1 MSDNENSA
9 YEKLTPARKALVDAV
24 MKNLENGVGLWE
36 QGWAGGGA
44 PVSAISGKQYNG
56 VNRMFLMA
64 ATAER
69 GYSDNRWVTFKQ
81 MEDKGWSFKR
91 DEEGRSRGKNAG
103 VSIEYFE
110 LRDKETK
117 QPFDR
122 HTLDGMTADERN
134 EYMDENVYPIRKYYR
149 VFNGDVIEGIPER
162 ERVEHDPMGRNDR
175 AEALID
181 HWSETQSPIKYGGS
195 MAYYSLTKDEI
206 HLPEKKDFVDMPE
219 FYSTALHEIGHSTG
233 HEKRL
238 NRNLSGAFG
247 SAEYAEEELRAEI
260 ASMFLEQD
268 LGVAASD
275 KHIENNSAYIGA
287 WKSKIKED
295 PNVLFKAIADA
306 ERMTKFV
313 MSKEKEIK
321 RETEPFA
328 VVEETD
334 EYGETV
340 YKVKMCAEYGQTQ
353 SALSGYPFR
362 SRDALMA
369 EFGKMQELSF
379 WKGKTFEE
387 VSLEELQAR
396 SIKRAEEQ
404 EQKEERLTKIEE
416 EKSEVFLPPSAVAA
430 ASETESASAA
440 RTVDMTGKGIESL
453 TRMEDRDLVERASKT
468 KQGAKFSALFNG
480 VDVLGSEEKNERS
493 LMARLAVHTLDKDKL
508 MRVFKASGQYR
519 DDKPNAYY
527 EKMATERKNGNG
539 RNAVRIRLARKACG
553 TCCVCIGKSGEIR
566 KRKKLT
572 VSKTQFKEETV
583 GRQFTQNQR
592 NRRRDFHAA

>member
-24 MKNLENGVGLWE
+24 MKNLEKGVGLWK

-44 PVSAISGKQYNG
+44 PVSGISGKQYNG
-56 VNRMFLMA
+56 INRMFLMA

-110 LRDKETK
+110 LRDRQTK

-162 ERVEHDPMGRNDR
+162 ERVEHDPTGRNDR
-175 AEALID
+175 AEALIE
-181 HWSETQSPIKYGGS
+181 HWSGTQSPIRYGGS
-195 MAYYSLTKDEI
+195 MAYYSSTKDEI
-206 HLPEKKDFVDMPE
+206 HLPEKQDFVNMPE

-238 NRNLSGAFG
+238 NRNLDGKFG

-268 LGVAASD
+268 LGVAASE
-275 KHIENNSAYIGA
+275 KHIENNSAYIGS

-306 ERMTKFV
+306 ERMTKFI
-313 MSKEKEIK
+313 MAKEKEIK

-340 YKVKMCAEYGQTQ
+340 YKVKMCSEYGQTQ
-353 SALSGYPFR
+353 SALSGHPFR
-362 SRDALMA
+362 SREALMA
-369 EFGKMQELSF
+369 EFGKMQELPF

-387 VSLEELQAR
+387 VSLEELEAR

-404 EQKEERLTKIEE
+404 EQKEERLSKIEE
-416 EKSEVFLPPSAVAA
+416 EKSEVFMPPSAVAA
-430 ASETESASAA
+430 ASETETASAA
-440 RTVDMTGKGIESL
+440 RTVDMTGRGIESL
-453 TRMEDRDLVERASKT
+453 TRMEDRELVEKASKT

-480 VDVLGSEEKNERS
+480 LDVLGSEEKNERS
-493 LMARLAVHTLDKDKL
+493 LMARLAVHTSDKDKL

-527 EKMATERKNGNG
+527 ERMATEEMQFVSGLREKPMAPAASATAKAG
-539 RNAVRIRLARKACG
+539 RFANV
-553 TCCVCIGKSGEIR
+553 KS
-566 KRKKLT
+566 
-572 VSKTQFKEETV
+572 
-583 GRQFTQNQR
+583 
-592 NRRRDFHAA
+592 

>member
-44 PVSAISGKQYNG
+44 PVSGISGKQYNG
-56 VNRMFLMA
+56 INRMFLMA

-69 GYSDNRWVTFKQ
+69 GYLDNRWVTFKQ

-110 LRDKETK
+110 LRDRETK

-162 ERVEHDPMGRNDR
+162 ERVEHDPTGRNDR
-175 AEALID
+175 AEALIE
-181 HWSETQSPIKYGGS
+181 HWSGTQSPIRYGGS
-195 MAYYSLTKDEI
+195 MAYYSSTKDEI
-206 HLPEKKDFVDMPE
+206 HLPEKQDFVNMPE

-268 LGVAASD
+268 LGVAASE
-275 KHIENNSAYIGA
+275 KHIENNSAYIGS

-313 MSKEKEIK
+313 MAKEKEIK
-321 RETEPFA
+321 KETEPFA
-328 VVEETD
+328 EVEETD
-334 EYGETV
+334 EYGEPV
-340 YKVKMCAEYGQTQ
+340 YKVMMASEHGQTQ
-353 SALSGYPFR
+353 YALSGYPFR
-362 SRDALMA
+362 SREALMA
-369 EFGKMQELSF
+369 EFGKMQELPF
-379 WKGKTFEE
+379 WKDKQFEE
-387 VSLEELQAR
+387 VSREELEAR

-404 EQKEERLTKIEE
+404 NAKSERLSKIQE
-416 EKSEVFLPPSAVAA
+416 EKSDVFVPPSEAA
-430 ASETESASAA
+430 ASTTQEKPAA
-440 RTVDMTGKGIESL
+440 KAVDMTGRGIDSL
-453 TRMEDRDLVERASKT
+453 TRMEDRELVERASAT

-480 VDVLGSEEKNERS
+480 IAVLGSEEKNERS
-493 LMARLAVHTLDKDKL
+493 LMARLAVHTTDKEKL
-508 MRVFKASGQYR
+508 LRVFRASGQYR
-519 DDKPNAYY
+519 DEKPNAYY
-527 EKMATERKNGNG
+527 SKMADEELQFMAELRSRQTSQSNVP
-539 RNAVRIRLARKACG
+539 A
-553 TCCVCIGKSGEIR
+553 
-566 KRKKLT
+566 
-572 VSKTQFKEETV
+572 SKV
-583 GRQFTQNQR
+583 GRYAN
-592 NRRRDFHAA
+592 AK

>member
-69 GYSDNRWVTFKQ
+69 GYSDNRWMTFKQ

-162 ERVEHDPMGRNDR
+162 ERVEHDPTGRNDR

-362 SRDALMA
+362 SREALMA
-369 EFGKMQELSF
+369 EFGKMQELPS
-379 WKGKTFEE
+379 WREKAFEE

-493 LMARLAVHTLDKDKL
+493 LMARLAVHTSDKDKL

-527 EKMATERKNGNG
+527 EKMATEEMQFVSGLREKPAAPVASASAKAG
-539 RNAVRIRLARKACG
+539 RYANA
-553 TCCVCIGKSGEIR
+553 KS
-566 KRKKLT
+566 
-572 VSKTQFKEETV
+572 
-583 GRQFTQNQR
+583 
-592 NRRRDFHAA
+592 

>member
-519 DDKPNAYY
+519 DDK
-527 EKMATERKNGNG
+527 RKNGNG

>member
-1 MSDNENSA
+1 LSDNENSA

-24 MKNLENGVGLWE
+24 MKNLEKGVGLWK
-36 QGWAGGGA
+36 QGWAGGGV
-44 PVSAISGKQYNG
+44 PVSGISGKQYNG
-56 VNRMFLMA
+56 INRMFLMA

-81 MEDKGWSFKR
+81 MEEKGWSFKR
-91 DEEGRSRGKNAG
+91 DEEGKSRGKNAG

-110 LRDKETK
+110 LRDRETK

-134 EYMDENVYPIRKYYR
+134 DYMDENVYPIRKYYR

-162 ERVEHDPMGRNDR
+162 ERVEHDPTGRNDR
-175 AEALID
+175 AEALIKY
-181 HWSETQSPIKYGGS
+181 WSETESPIKYGGS
-195 MAYYSLTKDEI
+195 MAYYSSTKDEI
-206 HLPEKKDFVDMPE
+206 HLPEKQNFVDMPE

-238 NRNLSGAFG
+238 NRNLDGKFG

-268 LGVAASD
+268 LGVAASE
-275 KHIENNSAYIGA
+275 KHIENNSAYIGS

-313 MSKEKEIK
+313 MAKEKEIK

-334 EYGETV
+334 EYGENV
-340 YKVKMCAEYGQTQ
+340 YKVKMCSEYGQTQ
-353 SALSGYPFR
+353 FALSGYPFR
-362 SRDALMA
+362 SREALMA
-369 EFGKMQELSF
+369 EFGKMQELPF

-387 VSLEELQAR
+387 VSLEELEAR

-404 EQKEERLTKIEE
+404 EQKEERLSKIEE
-416 EKSEVFLPPSAVAA
+416 EKSEVFMPPSAVAA
-430 ASETESASAA
+430 ASETETASAA
-440 RTVDMTGKGIESL
+440 RMVDMTGRGIESL
-453 TRMEDRDLVERASKT
+453 SRMEDRELVEKASKS
-468 KQGAKFSALFNG
+468 KQGTKFSALFNG
-480 VDVLGSEEKNERS
+480 INVLGSEEKNERS
-493 LMARLAVHTLDKDKL
+493 LIARLAVYTSDKEKI
-508 MRVFKASGQYR
+508 MRVFKASGQYH
-519 DDKPNAYY
+519 DEKPNAHY
-527 EKMATERKNGNG
+527 EKMMAEEISFVAGLREKPAVPAATSTAKAG
-539 RNAVRIRLARKACG
+539 RYANA
-553 TCCVCIGKSGEIR
+553 KS
-566 KRKKLT
+566 
-572 VSKTQFKEETV
+572 
-583 GRQFTQNQR
+583 
-592 NRRRDFHAA
+592 

>member
-134 EYMDENVYPIRKYYR
+134 KYMDENVYPIRKYYR

-162 ERVEHDPMGRNDR
+162 ERVEHDPTGRNDR
-175 AEALID
+175 AEALIE
-181 HWSETQSPIKYGGS
+181 HWSETESPIKYGGS
-195 MAYYSLTKDEI
+195 MAYYSSTKDEI
-206 HLPEKKDFVDMPE
+206 HLPEKQDFVDMPE

-233 HEKRL
+233 HETRL

-362 SRDALMA
+362 SREALMA

-493 LMARLAVHTLDKDKL
+493 LMARLAVHTSDKDKL

-527 EKMATERKNGNG
+527 EKMATEEMQFVSGLREKPAVPAATSTAKAG
-539 RNAVRIRLARKACG
+539 RYANA
-553 TCCVCIGKSGEIR
+553 KS
-566 KRKKLT
+566 
-572 VSKTQFKEETV
+572 
-583 GRQFTQNQR
+583 
-592 NRRRDFHAA
+592 

>member
-24 MKNLENGVGLWE
+24 MKNLEKGVGLWA
-36 QGWAGGGA
+36 QGWAGGGV
-44 PVSAISGKQYNG
+44 PVSGISGKQYNG
-56 VNRMFLMA
+56 INRMFLMA

-134 EYMDENVYPIRKYYR
+134 DYMDENVYPIRKYYR

-162 ERVEHDPMGRNDR
+162 ERVEHDPTGRNDR
-175 AEALID
+175 AEALIKY
-181 HWSETQSPIKYGGS
+181 WSETESPIKYGGS
-195 MAYYSLTKDEI
+195 MAYYSSTKDEI
-206 HLPEKKDFVDMPE
+206 HLPEKQDFVNMPE

-238 NRNLSGAFG
+238 NRNLDGKFG

-268 LGVAASD
+268 LGVAASE
-275 KHIENNSAYIGA
+275 KHIENNSAYIGS

-313 MSKEKEIK
+313 MAKEKEIK
-321 RETEPFA
+321 REAEPFA

-362 SRDALMA
+362 SREALMA
-369 EFGKMQELSF
+369 EFGKMQELPF
-379 WKGKTFEE
+379 WKGKSFEE

-404 EQKEERLTKIEE
+404 EQKEERLSKIEE
-416 EKSEVFLPPSAVAA
+416 EKSEVFMPPSAVAA
-430 ASETESASAA
+430 ASETETASAA
-440 RTVDMTGKGIESL
+440 RTVDMTGRGVESL
-453 TRMEDRDLVERASKT
+453 TRMEDRELVERASKS
-468 KQGAKFSALFNG
+468 KQGTKFSALFNG
-480 VDVLGSEEKNERS
+480 LDVLGSEEKNERS
-493 LMARLAVHTLDKDKL
+493 LIARLAVYTSDKEKI

-519 DDKPNAYY
+519 DEKPNAHY
-527 EKMATERKNGNG
+527 EKMMAE
-539 RNAVRIRLARKACG
+539 
-553 TCCVCIGKSGEIR
+553 EIR
-566 KRKKLT
+566 FVAGLREKPAAPAATSTAKA
-572 VSKTQFKEETV
+572 
-583 GRQFTQNQR
+583 GRYAN
-592 NRRRDFHAA
+592 AKS

>member
-162 ERVEHDPMGRNDR
+162 ERVEHDPTGRNDR
-175 AEALID
+175 AEALIKY
-181 HWSETQSPIKYGGS
+181 WSETESPIKYGGS
-195 MAYYSLTKDEI
+195 MAYYSSTKDEI
-206 HLPEKKDFVDMPE
+206 HLPEKQDFVDMPE

-238 NRNLSGAFG
+238 NRNLDGKFG

-260 ASMFLEQD
+260 VSMFLEQD
-268 LGVAASD
+268 LGVAASE
-275 KHIENNSAYIGA
+275 KHIENNSAYIGS

-313 MSKEKEIK
+313 MAKEKEIK

-334 EYGETV
+334 EYGENV
-340 YKVKMCAEYGQTQ
+340 YKVKMCSEYGQTQ
-353 SALSGYPFR
+353 FALSGYPFR
-362 SRDALMA
+362 SREALMA
-369 EFGKMQELSF
+369 EFGKMQELPF

-387 VSLEELQAR
+387 VSLEELEAR

-404 EQKEERLTKIEE
+404 EQKEERLSKIEE
-416 EKSEVFLPPSAVAA
+416 EKSEVFMPPSAVAA
-430 ASETESASAA
+430 ASETETASAA
-440 RTVDMTGKGIESL
+440 RTVDMTGRGIESL
-453 TRMEDRDLVERASKT
+453 SRMEDRELVEKASKS
-468 KQGAKFSALFNG
+468 KQGTKFSALFNG
-480 VDVLGSEEKNERS
+480 INVLGSEEKNERS
-493 LMARLAVHTLDKDKL
+493 LIARLAVYTSDKEKI
-508 MRVFKASGQYR
+508 MRVFKASGQYH
-519 DDKPNAYY
+519 DEKPNAHY
-527 EKMATERKNGNG
+527 EKMMAEEISFVAGLREKPAVPAATSTAKAG
-539 RNAVRIRLARKACG
+539 RYANAK
-553 TCCVCIGKSGEIR
+553 
-566 KRKKLT
+566 
-572 VSKTQFKEETV
+572 F
-583 GRQFTQNQR
+583 
-592 NRRRDFHAA
+592 

>member
-110 LRDKETK
+110 LRDRQTK

-162 ERVEHDPMGRNDR
+162 ERVEHDPTGRNDR
-175 AEALID
+175 AEALIE
-181 HWSETQSPIKYGGS
+181 HWSGTQSPIRYGGS
-195 MAYYSLTKDEI
+195 MAYYSSTKDEI
-206 HLPEKKDFVDMPE
+206 HLPEKQDFVNMPE

-268 LGVAASD
+268 LGVAASE
-275 KHIENNSAYIGA
+275 KHIENNSAYIGS

-328 VVEETD
+328 VIEETD

-362 SRDALMA
+362 SREALMA
-369 EFGKMQELSF
+369 EFGKMQELPF
-379 WKGKTFEE
+379 WKGKAFEE
-387 VSLEELQAR
+387 VSLEELQAQ

-404 EQKEERLTKIEE
+404 EQKEERLSKIEE
-416 EKSEVFLPPSAVAA
+416 EKSEVFMPPSAVAA
-430 ASETESASAA
+430 ASETETASAA
-440 RTVDMTGKGIESL
+440 RTVDMTGRGIESL
-453 TRMEDRDLVERASKT
+453 TRMEDRELVEKASKT

-480 VDVLGSEEKNERS
+480 LDVLGSEEKNERS
-493 LMARLAVHTLDKDKL
+493 LMARLAVHTSDRDKL

-527 EKMATERKNGNG
+527 ERMATEEMQFVSGLREKPMAPAASATAKAG
-539 RNAVRIRLARKACG
+539 RFANV
-553 TCCVCIGKSGEIR
+553 KS
-566 KRKKLT
+566 
-572 VSKTQFKEETV
+572 
-583 GRQFTQNQR
+583 
-592 NRRRDFHAA
+592 

>member
-134 EYMDENVYPIRKYYR
+134 AYMDENVYPIRKYYR

-162 ERVEHDPMGRNDR
+162 KRVEHDPTGRNDR

-313 MSKEKEIK
+313 MEKEKEIK
-321 RETEPFA
+321 RETEPFV

-334 EYGETV
+334 EYGDTV

-362 SRDALMA
+362 SREALMA
-369 EFGKMQELSF
+369 EFGKMQELPF
-379 WKGKTFEE
+379 WREKAFEE

-404 EQKEERLTKIEE
+404 EQKEERLSNIEE
-416 EKSEVFLPPSAVAA
+416 EKSEVFLPPSAVAS
-430 ASETESASAA
+430 ASETQTPSAA
-440 RTVDMTGKGIESL
+440 RTVDMTGKSIESL

-493 LMARLAVHTLDKDKL
+493 LMARLAVHTSDKDKL

-527 EKMATERKNGNG
+527 EKMATEEMQFVSGLREKPAAPVASASAKAG
-539 RNAVRIRLARKACG
+539 RYANA
-553 TCCVCIGKSGEIR
+553 KS
-566 KRKKLT
+566 
-572 VSKTQFKEETV
+572 
-583 GRQFTQNQR
+583 
-592 NRRRDFHAA
+592 

>member
-134 EYMDENVYPIRKYYR
+134 AYMDENVYPIRKYYR

-162 ERVEHDPMGRNDR
+162 ERVEHDPTGRNDR
-175 AEALID
+175 AEALIE
-181 HWSETQSPIKYGGS
+181 HWSGTQSPIKYGGS

-295 PNVLFKAIADA
+295 PNVLFKAITDA

-362 SRDALMA
+362 SREALMA
-369 EFGKMQELSF
+369 EFGKMQELPF
-379 WKGKTFEE
+379 WREKAFEE

-493 LMARLAVHTLDKDKL
+493 LMARLAVHTSDKDKL

-527 EKMATERKNGNG
+527 EKMATEEMQFVSGLREKPAAPVASASAKAG
-539 RNAVRIRLARKACG
+539 RYANA
-553 TCCVCIGKSGEIR
+553 KS
-566 KRKKLT
+566 
-572 VSKTQFKEETV
+572 
-583 GRQFTQNQR
+583 
-592 NRRRDFHAA
+592 

>member
-162 ERVEHDPMGRNDR
+162 ERVEHDPTGRNDR

-268 LGVAASD
+268 LGVAASE

-362 SRDALMA
+362 SREALMA
-369 EFGKMQELSF
+369 EFGKMQELPF
-379 WKGKTFEE
+379 WREKAFEE

-493 LMARLAVHTLDKDKL
+493 LMARLAVHTSDKDKL

-527 EKMATERKNGNG
+527 DKMATEEMQFVSGLREKPAAPVASASAKAG
-539 RNAVRIRLARKACG
+539 RYANA
-553 TCCVCIGKSGEIR
+553 KS
-566 KRKKLT
+566 
-572 VSKTQFKEETV
+572 
-583 GRQFTQNQR
+583 
-592 NRRRDFHAA
+592 

>member
-162 ERVEHDPMGRNDR
+162 ERVVHDTTGRNDR
-175 AEALID
+175 AEALIKY
-181 HWSETQSPIKYGGS
+181 WSETESPIKYGGS

-206 HLPEKKDFVDMPE
+206 HLPEKQDFVDMPE

-238 NRNLSGAFG
+238 NRNLDGKFG

-268 LGVAASD
+268 LGVAASE
-275 KHIENNSAYIGA
+275 KHIENNSAYIGS

-313 MSKEKEIK
+313 MAKEKEIK

-340 YKVKMCAEYGQTQ
+340 YKVKMCSEYGQTQ
-353 SALSGYPFR
+353 SALRGYPFR
-362 SRDALMA
+362 SREALMA
-369 EFGKMQELSF
+369 EFGKMQELPF
-379 WKGKTFEE
+379 WKGKAFEE

-404 EQKEERLTKIEE
+404 EQKEERLSNIEE

-430 ASETESASAA
+430 ASEAETASAA
-440 RTVDMTGKGIESL
+440 RTVDMTGRGIESL
-453 TRMEDRDLVERASKT
+453 TRMEDRELVGKASKT

-480 VDVLGSEEKNERS
+480 LDVLGSEEKNECS
-493 LMARLAVHTLDKDKL
+493 LMARLAVHTSDKDKL

-527 EKMATERKNGNG
+527 ERMATEEMQFVSGLREKPMAPAASATAKAG
-539 RNAVRIRLARKACG
+539 RFANV
-553 TCCVCIGKSGEIR
+553 KS
-566 KRKKLT
+566 
-572 VSKTQFKEETV
+572 
-583 GRQFTQNQR
+583 
-592 NRRRDFHAA
+592 

>member
-24 MKNLENGVGLWE
+24 MKNLEKGVGLWK

-44 PVSAISGKQYNG
+44 PVSGISGKQYNG
-56 VNRMFLMA
+56 INRMFLMA

-91 DEEGRSRGKNAG
+91 DEEGKSRGKNAG

-110 LRDKETK
+110 LRDRQTK

-149 VFNGDVIEGIPER
+149 VFNGDVIEGIPDR
-162 ERVEHDPMGRNDR
+162 ERVEHDTTGRNDR
-175 AEALID
+175 AEALIE
-181 HWSETQSPIKYGGS
+181 HWSGTQSPIRYGGS
-195 MAYYSLTKDEI
+195 MAYYSSTKDEI
-206 HLPEKKDFVDMPE
+206 HLPEKQDFVNMPE

-238 NRNLSGAFG
+238 NRNLDGKFG

-268 LGVAASD
+268 LGVAASE
-275 KHIENNSAYIGA
+275 KHIENNSAYIGS

-306 ERMTKFV
+306 ERMTKFI
-313 MSKEKEIK
+313 MAKEKEIK

-340 YKVKMCAEYGQTQ
+340 YKVKMCSEYGQTQ

-362 SRDALMA
+362 SREALMA
-369 EFGKMQELSF
+369 EFGKMQELPF

-387 VSLEELQAR
+387 VSLEELEAR

-404 EQKEERLTKIEE
+404 EQKEERLSKIEE
-416 EKSEVFLPPSAVAA
+416 EKSEVFMPPSAVAA
-430 ASETESASAA
+430 ASETETASAA
-440 RTVDMTGKGIESL
+440 RTVDMTGRGIESL
-453 TRMEDRDLVERASKT
+453 TRMEDRELVEKASKS
-468 KQGAKFSALFNG
+468 KQGTKFSALFNG
-480 VDVLGSEEKNERS
+480 INVLGSEEKNERS
-493 LMARLAVHTLDKDKL
+493 LIARLAVYTSDKEKI
-508 MRVFKASGQYR
+508 MRVFKASGQYH
-519 DDKPNAYY
+519 DEKPNAHY
-527 EKMATERKNGNG
+527 EKMMAEEISFVAGLREKPAVSAATSTAKAG
-539 RNAVRIRLARKACG
+539 RYANAK
-553 TCCVCIGKSGEIR
+553 
-566 KRKKLT
+566 
-572 VSKTQFKEETV
+572 F
-583 GRQFTQNQR
+583 
-592 NRRRDFHAA
+592 

>member
-1 MSDNENSA
+1 MIDNENSA

-44 PVSAISGKQYNG
+44 PVSGISGKQYNG
-56 VNRMFLMA
+56 INRMFLMA

-110 LRDKETK
+110 LRDRETK

-162 ERVEHDPMGRNDR
+162 ERVEHDPTGKNDR
-175 AEALID
+175 TEALIE
-181 HWSETQSPIKYGGS
+181 HWSETQSPIRYGGS
-195 MAYYSLTKDEI
+195 MAYYNSTKDEI
-206 HLPEKKDFVDMPE
+206 HLPEKQDFVNMPE

-238 NRNLSGAFG
+238 NRNLDGKFG

-268 LGVAASD
+268 LGVAASE
-275 KHIENNSAYIGA
+275 KHIENNSAYIGS

-313 MSKEKEIK
+313 MAKEKEIK

-340 YKVKMCAEYGQTQ
+340 YKVKMCSEYGQTQ
-353 SALSGYPFR
+353 SALRGYPFR
-362 SRDALMA
+362 SREALMA
-369 EFGKMQELSF
+369 EFGKMQELPF

-387 VSLEELQAR
+387 VSLEELEAR

-404 EQKEERLTKIEE
+404 EQKEERLSKIEE
-416 EKSEVFLPPSAVAA
+416 EKSEVFMPPSAVAA
-430 ASETESASAA
+430 ASETETASAA
-440 RTVDMTGKGIESL
+440 RTVDMTGRGIESL
-453 TRMEDRDLVERASKT
+453 SRMEDRELVEKASKS
-468 KQGAKFSALFNG
+468 KQGTKFSALFNG
-480 VDVLGSEEKNERS
+480 INVLGSEEKNERS
-493 LMARLAVHTLDKDKL
+493 LIARLAVYTSDKEKI
-508 MRVFKASGQYR
+508 MRVFKASGQYH
-519 DDKPNAYY
+519 DEKPNAHY
-527 EKMATERKNGNG
+527 EKMMAEEISFVAGLREKPAVPAATSTAKAG
-539 RNAVRIRLARKACG
+539 RYANA
-553 TCCVCIGKSGEIR
+553 KS
-566 KRKKLT
+566 
-572 VSKTQFKEETV
+572 
-583 GRQFTQNQR
+583 
-592 NRRRDFHAA
+592 

>member
-134 EYMDENVYPIRKYYR
+134 AYMDENVYPIRKYYR

-162 ERVEHDPMGRNDR
+162 ERVEHDPTGRNDR
-175 AEALID
+175 AEALIE
-181 HWSETQSPIKYGGS
+181 HWSGTQSPIRYGGS
-195 MAYYSLTKDEI
+195 MAYYSSTKDEI
-206 HLPEKKDFVDMPE
+206 HLPEKQDFVNMPE

-268 LGVAASD
+268 LGVAASE
-275 KHIENNSAYIGA
+275 KHIENNSAYIGS

-362 SRDALMA
+362 SREALMA
-369 EFGKMQELSF
+369 EFGKMQELPF
-379 WKGKTFEE
+379 WREKAFEE

-493 LMARLAVHTLDKDKL
+493 LMARLAVHTSDKDKL

-527 EKMATERKNGNG
+527 EKMATEEMQFVSGLREKPAAPVASASAKAG
-539 RNAVRIRLARKACG
+539 RYANAKI
-553 TCCVCIGKSGEIR
+553 
-566 KRKKLT
+566 
-572 VSKTQFKEETV
+572 
-583 GRQFTQNQR
+583 
-592 NRRRDFHAA
+592 

>member
-134 EYMDENVYPIRKYYR
+134 AYMDENVYPIRKYYR

-162 ERVEHDPMGRNDR
+162 ERVEHDPTGRNDR

-295 PNVLFKAIADA
+295 PNVLFKAITDA

-362 SRDALMA
+362 SREALMA
-369 EFGKMQELSF
+369 EFGKMQELPF
-379 WKGKTFEE
+379 WREKAFEE

-493 LMARLAVHTLDKDKL
+493 LMARLAVHTSDKDKL

-527 EKMATERKNGNG
+527 EKMATEEMQFVSGLREKPAAPVASASAKAG
-539 RNAVRIRLARKACG
+539 RYANA
-553 TCCVCIGKSGEIR
+553 KS
-566 KRKKLT
+566 
-572 VSKTQFKEETV
+572 
-583 GRQFTQNQR
+583 
-592 NRRRDFHAA
+592 

>member
-1 MSDNENSA
+1 MNEKKTAA
-9 YEKLTPARKALVDAV
+9 YERLTPHRKQLVDAV
-24 MKNLENGVGLWE
+24 LKNLENGTGLWE
-36 QGWAGGGA
+36 QGWAGGDT
-44 PVSAISGKQYNG
+44 PVSGISGKQYNG
-56 VNRMFLMA
+56 INRMFLMA

-81 MEDKGWSFKR
+81 MEDKDWSFKR

-110 LRDKETK
+110 LRDRQTK

-162 ERVEHDPMGRNDR
+162 ERVEHDPTGRNDR
-175 AEALID
+175 AEALIE
-181 HWSETQSPIKYGGS
+181 HWSGTQSPIRYGGS
-195 MAYYSLTKDEI
+195 MAYYSSTKDEI
-206 HLPEKKDFVDMPE
+206 HLPEKQDFVNMPE

-268 LGVAASD
+268 LGVAASE
-275 KHIENNSAYIGA
+275 KHIENNSAYIGS

-313 MSKEKEIK
+313 MEKEKEIK

-328 VVEETD
+328 VIEETD

-362 SRDALMA
+362 SREALMA
-369 EFGKMQELSF
+369 EFGKMQELPF
-379 WKGKTFEE
+379 WKGKAFEE
-387 VSLEELQAR
+387 VSLEELQAQ

-404 EQKEERLTKIEE
+404 EQKEERLSKIEE
-416 EKSEVFLPPSAVAA
+416 EKSEVFMPPSAVAA
-430 ASETESASAA
+430 ASETETASAA
-440 RTVDMTGKGIESL
+440 RTVDMTGRGIESL
-453 TRMEDRDLVERASKT
+453 TRMEDRELVEKASKT

-480 VDVLGSEEKNERS
+480 LDVLGSEEKNERS
-493 LMARLAVHTLDKDKL
+493 LMARLAVHTSDRDKL

-527 EKMATERKNGNG
+527 ERMATEEMQFVSGLREKPMAPAASATAKAG
-539 RNAVRIRLARKACG
+539 RFANV
-553 TCCVCIGKSGEIR
+553 KS
-566 KRKKLT
+566 
-572 VSKTQFKEETV
+572 
-583 GRQFTQNQR
+583 
-592 NRRRDFHAA
+592 

>member
-162 ERVEHDPMGRNDR
+162 ERVEHDPTGRNDR

-268 LGVAASD
+268 LGVAASE

-362 SRDALMA
+362 SREALMA
-369 EFGKMQELSF
+369 EFGKMQELPF
-379 WKGKTFEE
+379 WREKAFEE

-493 LMARLAVHTLDKDKL
+493 LMARLAVHTSDKDKL

-527 EKMATERKNGNG
+527 EKMATEEMRFVSGLREKPAAPVASASAKAG
-539 RNAVRIRLARKACG
+539 RYANA
-553 TCCVCIGKSGEIR
+553 KS
-566 KRKKLT
+566 
-572 VSKTQFKEETV
+572 
-583 GRQFTQNQR
+583 
-592 NRRRDFHAA
+592 

>member
-134 EYMDENVYPIRKYYR
+134 AYMDENVYPIRKYYR

-162 ERVEHDPMGRNDR
+162 ERVEHDPTGRNDR
-175 AEALID
+175 AEALIE
-181 HWSETQSPIKYGGS
+181 HWSGTQSPIKYGGS

-268 LGVAASD
+268 LGVAASE
-275 KHIENNSAYIGA
+275 KHIENNSAYIGS

-362 SRDALMA
+362 SREALMA
-369 EFGKMQELSF
+369 EFGKMQELPF
-379 WKGKTFEE
+379 WREKAFEE

-493 LMARLAVHTLDKDKL
+493 LMARLAVHTSDKDKL

-527 EKMATERKNGNG
+527 EKMATEEMQFVSGLREKPAAPVASASAKAG
-539 RNAVRIRLARKACG
+539 RYANA
-553 TCCVCIGKSGEIR
+553 KS
-566 KRKKLT
+566 
-572 VSKTQFKEETV
+572 
-583 GRQFTQNQR
+583 
-592 NRRRDFHAA
+592 